1 MNPTIEAIIRDY
13 QRQLAAAQAENET
26 LRAENETL
34 RKRLFAADRRD
45 EWTQG
50 LLRQLNRKVASYV
63 SA

>member
-1 MNPTIEAIIRDY
+1 MNETVETIIRDY
-13 QRQLAAAQAENET
+13 QRQLAAAH
-26 LRAENETL
+26 AENETL

-50 LLRQLNRKVASYV
+50 LLRQLNRKVASHV